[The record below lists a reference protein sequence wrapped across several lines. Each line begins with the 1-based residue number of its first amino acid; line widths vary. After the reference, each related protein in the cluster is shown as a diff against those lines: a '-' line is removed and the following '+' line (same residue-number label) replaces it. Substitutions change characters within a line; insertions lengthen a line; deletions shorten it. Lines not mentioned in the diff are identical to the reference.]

1 MTLFELEQ
9 SFQGQWVVLCDPELD
24 ERGEV
29 IRGQVAFHGTDRG
42 AAWREAEKLLREH
55 NAAVFLINP
64 PTTSADFVL

>member
-1 MTLFELEQ
+1 
-9 SFQGQWVVLCDPELD
+9 
-24 ERGEV
+24 V